1 MRPGLAMRGN
11 HSAAHGL
18 AHDKARRHCWQ
29 ARIKKP
35 RQLRRGYGLRV
46 KAGGYSLPKL
56 KANQSIKQPASVLL
70 NAIKAR
76 PSFM

>member
-29 ARIKKP
+29 ARTKKT
-35 RQLRRGYGLRV
+35 RAELGAGYGLRV
-46 KAGGYSLPKL
+46 KG
-56 KANQSIKQPASVLL
+56 
-70 NAIKAR
+70 
-76 PSFM
+76 